1 LHLAIV
7 LCVPPE
13 TATPGLRERKNLR
26 TRQAIIRATAE
37 LTLEVGFAAATIPK
51 IAERADVAPRTV
63 SVWFPVKEDIL
74 FEDIGDQVAR
84 IEAQLR
90 DGEGTVVD
98 RLERWLAEESQR
110 LRPDIDIAALRF
122 RAILADPQLRARELQ
137 LLEPMRTAIARAA
150 AHDLQEPEQSMRPQ
164 ILATAAMGFLMTIR
178 TQNLARAMTPEQR
191 VAGLAFL
198 RAGLASF
205 S

>member
-1 LHLAIV
+1 MAIV
-7 LCVPPE
+7 LSVPPE

-26 TRQAIIRATAE
+26 TRQAIMRATAE

-74 FEDIGDQVAR
+74 FEAIGDQVAR
-84 IEAQLR
+84 MEEQLR

-98 RLERWLAEESQR
+98 RIDRWLSAEGRR
-110 LRPDIDIAALRF
+110 LQPDIDINALRF

-137 LLEPMRTAIARAA
+137 LLEPMRTAIARAV
-150 AHDLQEPEQSMRPQ
+150 AHDLQEPEGAMRPQ
-164 ILATAAMGFLMTIR
+164 VFAAAAMGFLMTIR
-178 TQNLARAMTPEQR
+178 TQNLARSMTPEQR
-191 VAGLAFL
+191 AAGLAFL

-205 S
+205 T